1 MLKCPKCGTD
11 TADEDAFCRKCGA
24 ALREQADDTRASFMD
39 DMAATYHRRL
49 KDKANDPDALYNVA
63 LTLLYSERYT
73 EAVEKLQCVVKL
85 LPQFT
90 DAGVKLAVALWN
102 SGQRHKA
109 LQAVEQVLAQAPED
123 HKALKLQAQMQQA
136 LQKQH

>member
-1 MLKCPKCGTD
+1 MANCPKCGAD
-11 TADEDAFCRKCGA
+11 TAEQDAFCRKCGA
-24 ALREQADDTRASFMD
+24 ALRAQAADKRSCFME

-49 KDKANDPDALYNVA
+49 KDRANDPDALYNVA
-63 LTLLYSERYT
+63 LTLLYSERYA

-85 LPQFT
+85 LPDFT

-109 LQAVEQVLAQAPED
+109 LQAIEQVLAQAPD
-123 HKALKLQAQMQQA
+123 DQKALKLQAQMQQA
-136 LQKQH
+136 LQK